1 MKMNTTDYQVYGNHL
16 AIEKYQ
22 KRQREMKLLAV
33 VSFFAAFI
41 IMMPT
46 IINNS
51 SEHFVDAII
60 YWIITFAL
68 AVVAFVF
75 DSKYAKKIKEFEL
88 KNFEIE
94 TEAMARKI
102 KVAEIRKE
110 KLLDY
115 EINKR
120 IKAPDPEVIYPYR
133 FYIVI
138 AFLYLILGILFFSSM
153 LF

>member
-46 IINNS
+46 IVNNR
-51 SEHFVDAII
+51 SELFVDAII

-94 TEAMARKI
+94 TEALARKI

-110 KLLDY
+110 KLLEH

-120 IKAPDPEVIYPYR
+120 IKAPDTEEIYPYR

-138 AFLYLILGILFFSSM
+138 AFLYIILGILLFASM